1 MAGVDVNNSFYIFF
15 FFSRNTDMEIRNK
28 AKQIIE
34 GVMVQIQAIK
44 NTDHTVNALKTDI
57 V

>member
-1 MAGVDVNNSFYIFF
+1 
-15 FFSRNTDMEIRNK
+15 MEIRNK

-34 GVMVQIQAIK
+34 RVMVQIQAIK